1 MDANSGRRPNRLIN
15 EKSPYLLQHAYNPVD
30 WYPWCEEAFEKAR
43 REDKPVFLSI
53 GYSTCHWC
61 HVMAEE
67 SFEDPEVAK
76 LLNDTFVCVKVDR
89 EERPD
94 IDAVY
99 MGVCQLMT
107 GSGGW
112 PLTVIMTPDRKPFF
126 AATYIPKSSRFGMTG
141 LTELVP
147 RIRDLWLNKR
157 SELVEASESV
167 VAALRSTPGSS
178 SKTTPGERVLKDAY
192 TRLYEEFDETHG
204 GFGLQPK
211 FPMTHRLSFL
221 LRYYK
226 RYGDRGA
233 LYMVERTLRRIR
245 YGGVY
250 DQVGFGLHRYS
261 TDQRWMVPHF
271 EKMLYDQASA
281 CLAYAEAFQV
291 TGEDFYLDVVRELF
305 EFTCREL
312 GSDAGGF
319 YTALDADSEG
329 VEGKFYLW
337 SWGELSSLLSESQL
351 RLLKEYYGVEE
362 DGNIEASEALGEV
375 NILHAERSV
384 EEYAADRGVDPT
396 RVKAELDTIRRILFQ
411 ARSRRVRPHRDEK
424 ILADM
429 NGYMIAALAKG
440 SSIMNSQEYLDV
452 AERAAGF
459 VLTQMRSA
467 KGGLYHTYSGN
478 TAYVEGLLNDYAFM
492 VWGLIE
498 LYQATFKPEHLR
510 QAVILNDYMLKHFW
524 DDSSGGFYMTADNSE
539 ETLIRPKEYY
549 DGAIPSGNSVA
560 LANLLRLSRMT
571 GKTSYEEKA
580 YALLEGVGTQLEANP
595 EGFTQLLCALDF
607 ALGPTHEVVIA
618 GERSSQTANKLLGEL
633 RRRFIPNQV
642 IILREPADEG
652 IVELC
657 PYTRD
662 MGSNGREALVYVC
675 SNFSC
680 NMPTDSI
687 VGVLKQLDE
696 KVT

>member
-1 MDANSGRRPNRLIN
+1 
-15 EKSPYLLQHAYNPVD
+15 
-30 WYPWCEEAFEKAR
+30 
-43 REDKPVFLSI
+43 
-53 GYSTCHWC
+53 
-61 HVMAEE
+61 MAEE

-76 LLNDTFVCVKVDR
+76 LLNDVFVCIKVDR

-94 IDAVY
+94 IDSVY
-99 MGVCQLMT
+99 MNVCQLMT

-112 PLTVIMTPDRKPFF
+112 PLTIIMTPEKKPFF

-147 RIRDLWLNKR
+147 KIGDLWVNRR
-157 SELVEASESV
+157 SEIVEASESV
-167 VAALRSTPGSS
+167 VAALRATPSPA
-178 SKTTPGERVLKDAY
+178 SKATLGEWVLKNAY

-211 FPMTHRLSFL
+211 FPMPHRLSFL

-271 EKMLYDQASA
+271 EKMLYDQAAA
-281 CLAYAEAFQV
+281 CLAYTEAFQV
-291 TGEDFYLDVVRELF
+291 TGEAFYLDVVRELF

-312 GSDAGGF
+312 GSGAGGF

-351 RLLKEYYGVEE
+351 RLIEEYYGVRKE
-362 DGNIEASEALGEV
+362 GNIQASEIGGV

-384 EEYAADRGVDPT
+384 EEYAADRGVDPA
-396 RVKAELDTIRRILFQ
+396 RVKAELETIRRTLFE
-411 ARSRRVRPHRDEK
+411 ARSKRVRPHRDEK
-424 ILADM
+424 ILADV

-440 SSIMNSQEYLDV
+440 SSAMGSQEYLDA

-459 VLTQMRSA
+459 VLVNMKSA
-467 KGGLYHTYSGN
+467 DGGLRHTYSGGA
-478 TAYVEGLLNDYAFM
+478 AYVEGLLNDYAFM

-498 LYQATFKPEHLR
+498 LYQATLKTEHLR
-510 QAVILNDYMLKHFW
+510 DALILNDYMLKHFW
-524 DDSSGGFYMTADNSE
+524 DDASGGFYMTADKSV

-571 GKTSYEEKA
+571 GNTSYEEKA
-580 YALLEGVGTQLEANP
+580 QALLESVGAQLEANP

-618 GERSSQTANKLLGEL
+618 GERRSQTANSLLEEL
-633 RRRFIPNQV
+633 RRRFVPNHV
-642 IILREPADEG
+642 IVLREPHDKE

-657 PYTRD
+657 PYTKD
-662 MGSNGREALVYVC
+662 MGGAEKQTLVYVC

-680 NMPTDSI
+680 NMPTDS
-687 VGVLKQLDE
+687 VGEVLRQLGE
-696 KVT
+696 KVV